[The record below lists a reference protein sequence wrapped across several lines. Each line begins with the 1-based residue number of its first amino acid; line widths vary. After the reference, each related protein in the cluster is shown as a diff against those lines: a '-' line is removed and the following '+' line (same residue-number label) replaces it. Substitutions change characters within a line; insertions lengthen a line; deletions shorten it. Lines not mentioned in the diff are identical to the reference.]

1 MGQTDTQFKAF
12 LRFLADAIEDASNSN
27 DEKEKA
33 EKLKRI
39 LDNIH
44 KSMED

>member
-12 LRFLADAIEDASNSN
+12 LRLLVDDLEDAVSEPI
-27 DEKEKA
+27 DEKKI
-33 EKLKRI
+33 EKLKRLI
-39 LDNIH
+39 DNIH